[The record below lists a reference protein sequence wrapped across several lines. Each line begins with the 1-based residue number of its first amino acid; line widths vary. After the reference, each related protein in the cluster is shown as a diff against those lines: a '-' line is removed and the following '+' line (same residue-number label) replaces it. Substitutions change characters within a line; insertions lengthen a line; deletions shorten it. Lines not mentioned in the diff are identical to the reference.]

1 MAADTVAQYGTIEQ
15 LNLRLLV
22 WLQAHDSAVATGN
35 KAHADRC
42 WAEVDSV
49 VFELNSRGVKVDVQ
63 PRQC

>member
-1 MAADTVAQYGTIEQ
+1 MASDIVTQHGTIEQ

-35 KAHADRC
+35 KVHADRC
-42 WAEVDSV
+42 WVEVDSV
-49 VFELNSRGVKVDVQ
+49 VSELNSRGVEVDVQ

>member
-1 MAADTVAQYGTIEQ
+1 MATDTVAQRGAIDQ

-42 WAEVDSV
+42 WVEVSSV
-49 VFELNSRGVKVDVQ
+49 VSELNSRGVEVDVQ